1 MKPEMTIQQRYD
13 SALNFLDQ
21 ADSEFALGDI
31 RQASEKLW
39 GAASD
44 AIIAIALERGWR
56 YHSHR
61 DIKNAMQR
69 LIAEQDDDILQSGF
83 TIAEKF
89 HVNFYHDLM
98 EDHELDRDRP
108 AAHHFVHLT
117 LSLLQTD

>member
-1 MKPEMTIQQRYD
+1 MKPEMTIQQR
-13 SALNFLDQ
+13 SQAALHFLDE
-21 ADSEFALGDI
+21 ADREFALGDI

-44 AIIAIALERGWR
+44 AIIAVALERGWR

-108 AAHHFVHLT
+108 AAHRFVHLT

>member
-1 MKPEMTIQQRYD
+1 MKPEMTIQQRYY

-44 AIIAIALERGWR
+44 AITAVALERGWG

-61 DIKNAMQR
+61 DIKNVVQR
-69 LIAEQDDDILQSGF
+69 IVAEQDDDILQSGF

-89 HVNFYHDLM
+89 HVNFYHNML

-108 AAHHFVHLT
+108 AAHRFVHLT
-117 LSLLQTD
+117 LSLLQTA